1 MLMDSLSLIIRIG
14 LCDAISISFEST
26 ECMLIRKYVVLLK
39 NRNNFDIVLSV
50 DLTTDFVD
58 FDVFLYLAFMIY
70 LHLRSDT
77 RSLTIRSQYLTTYA
91 KIGQIK

>member
-26 ECMLIRKYVVLLK
+26 ECMLIRKCVVLLK

-58 FDVFLYLAFMIY
+58 FDVFYI
-70 LHLRSDT
+70 
-77 RSLTIRSQYLTTYA
+77 
-91 KIGQIK
+91 